1 MQISPR
7 RRQRALRV
15 HELRQRGR
23 SLRNIGKQLDI
34 SHSTVL
40 ADLKLIETR
49 WSEFTRQST
58 DDFQLEQLAL
68 MQRRLRMLLRR
79 DLLKAFGSLSPSD
92 FVRLHEAHNQEL
104 AVLLRETR
112 RLAAQLRERSDLR
125 DAESGQPSNEL
136 DFPLDELTAAPRPA
150 TPAKSAKSDKSAESA
165 NSAKS
170 DEPANSAKS
179 DASARQRQPTNSHHG
194 LPKSSKP
201 NHSNHPIPS
210 KTLEIAA
217 STAPEKLSGQ
227 PANQPPADITSEQLN
242 REAETFLR
250 NYNRQELQTA
260 AAAGG

>member
-104 AVLLRETR
+104 AILLRETR
-112 RLAAQLRERSDLR
+112 RLAAQLRERADLR

-136 DFPLDELTAAPRPA
+136 DFPLDELTAAPRP
-150 TPAKSAKSDKSAESA
+150 D
-165 NSAKS
+165 KS
-170 DEPANSAKS
+170 DESANSAKS

-210 KTLEIAA
+210 KTLEVAA

-227 PANQPPADITSEQLN
+227 PANQPPADITPEQLN

-250 NYNRQELQTA
+250 NYNRQELQPTA
-260 AAAGG
+260 AG

>member
-104 AVLLRETR
+104 AILLRETR
-112 RLAAQLRERSDLR
+112 RLAAQLRERADLR
-125 DAESGQPSNEL
+125 DAESGQPSDEL

-150 TPAKSAKSDKSAESA
+150 RPANSA
-165 NSAKS
+165 NSARPAKS
-170 DEPANSAKS
+170 ANSAKS

-227 PANQPPADITSEQLN
+227 PANQPPADLTPDQLN

>member
-79 DLLKAFGSLSPSD
+79 DLLKEFGRLSPID
-92 FVRLHEAHNQEL
+92 FVRVHEAHNQEL
-104 AVLLRETR
+104 AILLRETR
-112 RLAAQLRERSDLR
+112 RLAAQLRERADLR
-125 DAESGQPSNEL
+125 DLDPAEIPTEL
-136 DFPLDELTAAPRPA
+136 DFPEEELVSALKPPKTAKSTESARAGRAPRA
-150 TPAKSAKSDKSAESA
+150 G
-165 NSAKS
+165 
-170 DEPANSAKS
+170 EP
-179 DASARQRQPTNSHHG
+179 TTTHHG

-201 NHSNHPIPS
+201 NHSNHPIPR
-210 KTLEIAA
+210 KTLEIAS
-217 STAPEKLSGQ
+217 STAPEKIS
-227 PANQPPADITSEQLN
+227 NQPPADLTPEQLN
-242 REAETFLR
+242 QQAETFLR
-250 NYNRQELQTA
+250 NYNRQELQPT

>member
-79 DLLKAFGSLSPSD
+79 DLLKEFGRLSPVD
-92 FVRLHEAHNQEL
+92 FVRIHEAHNQEL
-104 AVLLRETR
+104 AILLRETR
-112 RLAAQLRERSDLR
+112 RLAAQLRERADLR
-125 DAESGQPSNEL
+125 DLDPADIPTEL
-136 DFPLDELTAAPRPA
+136 DFPEEELVSALKSTR
-150 TPAKSAKSDKSAESA
+150 PAKSTESA
-165 NSAKS
+165 RAARAG
-170 DEPANSAKS
+170 EPTS
-179 DASARQRQPTNSHHG
+179 THHG

-201 NHSNHPIPS
+201 NHSNHPIPR
-210 KTLEIAA
+210 KTLEIAS
-217 STAPEKLSGQ
+217 STAPEKISD
-227 PANQPPADITSEQLN
+227 QPPADLTPEQLDQQ
-242 REAETFLR
+242 AETFLR
-250 NYNRQELQTA
+250 NYNRQELQPT
-260 AAAGG
+260 AAGG

>member
-104 AVLLRETR
+104 AILLRETR

-125 DAESGQPSNEL
+125 DAESGQPSDEL

-150 TPAKSAKSDKSAESA
+150 RPDKSA

-227 PANQPPADITSEQLN
+227 PANQPPADLTPEQLN

-250 NYNRQELQTA
+250 NYNRQELQPT

>member
-79 DLLKAFGSLSPSD
+79 DLLKVFGSLSPSD

-104 AVLLRETR
+104 AILLRETR
-112 RLAAQLRERSDLR
+112 RLAAQLRERSHLR
-125 DAESGQPSNEL
+125 DAESGQPSDEL

-150 TPAKSAKSDKSAESA
+150 RPDKSATSAKSDK
-165 NSAKS
+165 
-170 DEPANSAKS
+170 SAKS

-217 STAPEKLSGQ
+217 STTPEKLSGQ
-227 PANQPPADITSEQLN
+227 PANQPPADLTPEQLN

>member
-104 AVLLRETR
+104 AILLRETR

-150 TPAKSAKSDKSAESA
+150 SPAKSA

-170 DEPANSAKS
+170 DKSAKS

-227 PANQPPADITSEQLN
+227 PANQPPADLTPEQLN

-250 NYNRQELQTA
+250 NYYKQELQPT

>member
-104 AVLLRETR
+104 AILLRETR
-112 RLAAQLRERSDLR
+112 RLAAQLRERADLR

-150 TPAKSAKSDKSAESA
+150 KSANSAKSDKSA

-227 PANQPPADITSEQLN
+227 PANQPPADLTPEQLN

>member
-104 AVLLRETR
+104 AILLRETR

-125 DAESGQPSNEL
+125 DAESGQPSDEL

-150 TPAKSAKSDKSAESA
+150 RPAKSA

-170 DEPANSAKS
+170 DEPANSGKS

-227 PANQPPADITSEQLN
+227 PANQPPADITPEQLN

-250 NYNRQELQTA
+250 NYNRQELQPT

>member
-40 ADLKLIETR
+40 ADLKLIETH
-49 WSEFTRQST
+49 WSEFARQST

-79 DLLKAFGSLSPSD
+79 DLLKEFGRLSPID
-92 FVRLHEAHNQEL
+92 FVRIHEAHNQEL
-104 AVLLRETR
+104 AILLRETR
-112 RLAAQLRERSDLR
+112 RLAAQLRDRADLR
-125 DAESGQPSNEL
+125 DAESSEPSDEL

-150 TPAKSAKSDKSAESA
+150 KSDRS
-165 NSAKS
+165 
-170 DEPANSAKS
+170 ANSAKS
-179 DASARQRQPTNSHHG
+179 DASTRQRQPTNSHHG

-201 NHSNHPIPS
+201 NHSNHPIPR
-210 KTLEIAA
+210 KTLEIAS
-217 STAPEKLSGQ
+217 STAPEKIPDQ
-227 PANQPPADITSEQLN
+227 PHADLPPEQLN
-242 REAETFLR
+242 QQAETFLR
-250 NYNRQELQTA
+250 NCNRQELQPT

>member
-104 AVLLRETR
+104 AILLRETR

-125 DAESGQPSNEL
+125 DAESGQPSDEL
-136 DFPLDELTAAPRPA
+136 DFPLDELTAAPRQA
-150 TPAKSAKSDKSAESA
+150 RPAKSA

-170 DEPANSAKS
+170 DRSANSAKS

-227 PANQPPADITSEQLN
+227 PANQPPADLTPEQLN

>member
-1 MQISPR
+1 MHISPR

-79 DLLKAFGSLSPSD
+79 DLLKAFGRLSPTD
-92 FVRLHEAHNQEL
+92 FVRIHEAHNQEL
-104 AVLLRETR
+104 AILLRETR
-112 RLAAQLRERSDLR
+112 RLAAQLRERADLR
-125 DAESGQPSNEL
+125 DAESGEPSDEL

-150 TPAKSAKSDKSAESA
+150 KSDKSD
-165 NSAKS
+165 K
-170 DEPANSAKS
+170 PANPAKS
-179 DASARQRQPTNSHHG
+179 DASTRQRQSTTSHHG
-194 LPKSSKP
+194 LPKSSKT
-201 NHSNHPIPS
+201 NHPPTSHPNSSTERPKPS
-210 KTLEIAA
+210 SATTTDRN
-217 STAPEKLSGQ
+217 SNP
-227 PANQPPADITSEQLN
+227 PPPADEPDMVEVHSPSFSLSLWE
-242 REAETFLR
+242 R
-250 NYNRQELQTA
+250 
-260 AAAGG
+260 AGVRVRHASHPTR